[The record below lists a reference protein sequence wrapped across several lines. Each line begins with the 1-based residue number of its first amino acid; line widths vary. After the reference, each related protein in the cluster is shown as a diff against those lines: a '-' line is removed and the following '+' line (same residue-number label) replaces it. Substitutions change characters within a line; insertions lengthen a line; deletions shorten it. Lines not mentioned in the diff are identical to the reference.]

1 MVKRKGMKIE
11 MLICMT
17 IDGTKLG
24 IIWVKVLEIIRK
36 YDKDVLIGVKFPQ
49 NGFTEMS
56 GINTTINHFV
66 DQEGNVYGE

>member
-24 IIWVKVLEIIRK
+24 IIWVKVLEIIKK

-66 DQEGNVYGE
+66 DEEGNVYGE

>member
-24 IIWVKVLEIIRK
+24 IIWVKVLEIIKK

-49 NGFTEMS
+49 NGFTEMG

-66 DQEGNVYGE
+66 DEEGNVYGE

>member
-24 IIWVKVLEIIRK
+24 TIWVKVYEIIRK

-49 NGFTEMS
+49 NGFTEMNE
-56 GINTTINHFV
+56 INTTINHFV